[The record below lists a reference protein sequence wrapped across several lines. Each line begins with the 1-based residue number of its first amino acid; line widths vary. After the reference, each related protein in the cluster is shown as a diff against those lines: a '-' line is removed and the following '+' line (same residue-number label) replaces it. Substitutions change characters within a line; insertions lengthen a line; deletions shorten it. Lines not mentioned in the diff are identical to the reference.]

1 MPNNPILAQKFKRR
15 CRSWTLF
22 TLGIAV
28 VSLTFSLWRDWITT
42 DPLDVPITLH
52 QTQTIDKPLEIRAPD
67 YNRLII
73 RFTDLDRQTLN
84 ALADFDNTHALPPV
98 TVQWKLLTR
107 DNVVIDQ
114 GDARTGEVRAWASGM
129 VDHDLGIVHYPQ
141 ATGHYR
147 FQAQVVS
154 PDSAYSQINAHLM
167 LDAYPK
173 SASDWRF
180 ELLFFGMYAQL
191 LVIWPLGAL
200 GGLFMIYNAVAWRR
214 FRKQAARL
222 DA

>member
-15 CRSWTLF
+15 CRRWTLF

-28 VSLTFSLWRDWITT
+28 LSLSFSLWRDWITT
-42 DPLDVPITLH
+42 DPLDVPIALH
-52 QTQTIDKPLEIRAPD
+52 RAQTIDEPLEIRTPD

-73 RFTDLDRQTLN
+73 RFTDLNRQTLN
-84 ALADFDNTHALPPV
+84 ALADFDNTRALPPV

-107 DNVVIDQ
+107 DGVEIDQ
-114 GDARTGEVRAWASGM
+114 GNAPTGKVRAWANDA
-129 VDHDLGIVHYPQ
+129 VDHDLGIVNFPQ

-167 LDAYPK
+167 LDAHPK

-180 ELLFFGMYAQL
+180 ELLFLGMYAQL
-191 LVIWPLGAL
+191 FVIWPLGVF
-200 GGLFMIYNAVAWRR
+200 GGLFMIYNAVAWWRLRR
-214 FRKQAARL
+214 
-222 DA
+222 